1 MENMAKF
8 EDLVLNFLEIQQSD
22 LKFKLEEAVKDIKKS
37 SKDNHLGEDDMA
49 LHLATNRILLLNL
62 IDKMKILEH
71 LNVIKDLNFPEFSP
85 SSVTSNLS
93 ILADYPLPTEQGFYE
108 LEYDQNGTVM
118 RWTGPSKTFFF
129 DLCFDR
135 TQKRELTLKILSPMS
150 ERNVSEMKCFVDSH
164 EIILQKTKQGGMDA
178 IKAVLPEKHNFATT
192 KISFEIPEVISP
204 SEKNANSK
212 DKRMLGVAFYELI
225 IK

>member
-1 MENMAKF
+1 MDSIAKF
-8 EDLVLNFLEIQQSD
+8 EELVSNFLEIEKSD
-22 LKFKLEEAVKDIKKS
+22 LKFKLEEAVRELKKS
-37 SKDNHLGEDDMA
+37 SQNNHLQEDDIA
-49 LHLATNRILLLNL
+49 LHLATDRILLLNL
-62 IDKMKILEH
+62 IDKIKILEH

-93 ILADYPLPTEQGFYE
+93 ISADYPLPTEQGFYE

-118 RWTGPSKTFFF
+118 RWTGPSKMFFF

-135 TQKRELTLKILSPMS
+135 TQKRELTLKILSPLS

-164 EIILQKTKQGGMDA
+164 EIILQKTKQGGMDS
-178 IKAVLPEKHNFATT
+178 IKAVLPEKRDFATT
-192 KISFEIPEVISP
+192 KISFEIPEVTRP
-204 SEKNANSK
+204 SEKNPNSE
-212 DKRMLGVAFYELI
+212 DKRILGVAFYELI